1 MLQREIMPSASS
13 TAVDLGENWRN
24 SLQEQ
29 WGETL
34 QGVLQ
39 LPTTSRGLLIYV
51 LVLGLIAGAL
61 AIHVMLSVQIMAS
74 QVQVASMERQLAWI
88 EQTNSEI
95 TYQIVQNT
103 SMARMNRRSRDQGYG
118 YKVKRLYVSADAV
131 NANAVNANAVNAD
144 AVNADA
150 VNADAMVGQRA
161 VAPATADLP
170 VPQRDAVTVNVPE
183 TNALRATEA
192 GVQVHLGEMGR
203 TMLQRARIAALEGVN
218 AAGEYAANEG
228 RRASAFTSKQVQRAQ
243 RQMQKWLGAVQSPG
257 E

>member
-118 YKVKRLYVSADAV
+118 YKVKRLYV
-131 NANAVNANAVNAD
+131 
-144 AVNADA
+144 NADA
-150 VNADAMVGQRA
+150 VNADAMVGHRA

-170 VPQRDAVTVNVPE
+170 VPQMDAVTVNVPE
-183 TNALRATEA
+183 TNAPRATEA
-192 GVQVHLGEMGR
+192 GAQAQLGEMGR
-203 TMLQRARIAALEGVN
+203 TMLQRARIAALEGVG

-243 RQMQKWLGAVQSPG
+243 RQLQKWLGAAQSPG